1 VKDAKN
7 NIRLSPRLV
16 MLWKQ
21 SYLQAGFDAE
31 QIPDP
36 YAEPRI
42 ALYPRSFIEQI
53 ENLGFE
59 KVRDFNFRGA
69 IYIDEVT
76 YRNRRWVID
85 FAKAHFT
92 ESSFFQVTD
101 RNARRRNW
109 RLQRRHR
116 ILGRYD
122 HTFEQSGFVPKER
135 PVKER
140 DFFDDDYFRL
150 MCSSQF
156 TLCPAGD
163 APWSMR
169 FYEAIMSK
177 SIPIVEQVQHTGRNA
192 LEYDIGYRYYRL
204 GDPQIEYREDWVEEN
219 FRKFLRFQ
227 TLEENGKAARCT
239 DRDPSLGDEPRITA
253 DRIGLA

>member
-1 VKDAKN
+1 MTDIQN

-16 MLWKQ
+16 MLWNQ
-21 SYLQAGFDAE
+21 SHLEAGFGLDA
-31 QIPDP
+31 IPDP

-42 ALYPRSFIEQI
+42 ALYPASFIERVEQ
-53 ENLGFE
+53 LGFA
-59 KVRDFNFRGA
+59 KTRDFNFRGA
-69 IYIDEVT
+69 LYIDEVT
-76 YRNRRWVID
+76 QRNRQWVLD

-109 RLQRRHR
+109 LLQRRHK
-116 ILGRYD
+116 ILGPYD
-122 HTFEQSGFVPKER
+122 RTFKQSGFVPKER

-150 MCSSQF
+150 MCSSKF

-177 SIPIVEQVQHTGRNA
+177 SLPIVECRQHTGRNA

-204 GDPQIEYREDWVEEN
+204 DDPRIEYRADWVEEN
-219 FRKFLRFQ
+219 FRTFLRFQ
-227 TLEENGKAARCT
+227 TLTEKSPENRRAESEAWPDHAPRRAA
-239 DRDPSLGDEPRITA
+239 SG
-253 DRIGLA
+253 GGSV